1 MSGNSSGGISG
12 SEDVQQQAAH
22 LAPPQANALI
32 EQLASMGFT
41 REQSREALE
50 KYDYDPTKALNHLL
64 DWG

>member
-1 MSGNSSGGISG
+1 M
-12 SEDVQQQAAH
+12 QQQAAH